1 MGENLLIIL
10 ILILFNGFFAATEM
24 ALVTS
29 RRARLKTLVNEG
41 KQAAQEVLAVKERPG
56 NFLATV
62 QVGITLV
69 GSFAA
74 AVGGAE
80 AAPYI
85 AEIIRTLPALEA
97 YADQLAIILVV
108 LAITYLSLVLGELVP
123 KQLALRNPER
133 LSMQVVGP
141 TRWLARIAALP
152 IKILSLSTDLILKLF
167 GSGGERSPSTSSE
180 EIEQLLEQGT
190 AEGIF
195 QISESS
201 FVSGVFDYGDR
212 KAQDVMTARTEMVA
226 LDANISPTE
235 ALALAAKSNLSRF
248 PIYEE
253 IIDQIL
259 GYVHL
264 KDLIWA
270 DEHTTLRDIARQV
283 LFIPAKATLPDIYKR
298 LTQERTHQAIV
309 LDEHGGT
316 AGLLTLEDV
325 LEVIVGEIDDE
336 YNLTENDIRELGPNS
351 WLVAGGASVDD
362 LGELLKAPFQS
373 SSVYSTC
380 AGLALAELGHIP
392 TSGESFT
399 HQGYQFTVRGMDGL
413 RIESLLVRRS
423 SVHSRSASRSEGLP

>member
-1 MGENLLIIL
+1 MSENLLFIL
-10 ILILFNGFFAATEM
+10 ILIMINGFFAATEM

-29 RRARLKTLVNEG
+29 RRARLKTLAKNG
-41 KQAAQEVLAVKERPG
+41 NQGAQDVLTVKERPG

-69 GSFAA
+69 GSLAS

-85 AEIIRTLPALEA
+85 AEALRTIQPLEP
-97 YADQLAIILVV
+97 YADQLAIVLVV
-108 LAITYLSLVLGELVP
+108 LTITYLSLVLGELVP

-133 LSMQVVGP
+133 LAMQVIGP
-141 TRWLARIAALP
+141 TRWLSRIAALP
-152 IKILSLSTDLILKLF
+152 IKILSISTDLILKLF
-167 GSGGERSPSTSSE
+167 GSGGERSPTTSSE

-212 KAQDVMTARTEMVA
+212 KAQDVMTARTEMVV
-226 LDANISPTE
+226 LDAEMSPVD
-235 ALALAAKSNLSRF
+235 ALAVAAKSNMSRF

-253 IIDQIL
+253 SIDHIL

-270 DEHTTLRDIARQV
+270 DENTTLKDIARQI
-283 LFIPAKATLPDIYKR
+283 LFIPGKATLPDIYKG

-336 YNLTENDIRELGPNS
+336 YNLTENDVRQLGPNS
-351 WLVAGGASVDD
+351 WLVDGSASMED
-362 LGELLKAPFQS
+362 LGELLNAPLRATGI
-373 SSVYSTC
+373 YSTC

-392 TSGESFT
+392 TTGESFL
-399 HQGYQFTVRGMDGL
+399 HQGYQFTVRKMDGL
-413 RIESLLVRRS
+413 RIENLLIRKI
-423 SVHSRSASRSEGLP
+423 